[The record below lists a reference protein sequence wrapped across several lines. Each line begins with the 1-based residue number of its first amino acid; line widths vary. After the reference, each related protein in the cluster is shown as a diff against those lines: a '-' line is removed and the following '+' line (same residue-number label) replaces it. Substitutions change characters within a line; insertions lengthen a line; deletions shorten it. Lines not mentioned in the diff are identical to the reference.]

1 MNIFPTSADSDAE
14 PEDSNM
20 LGNCSATIGTRCG
33 YVALVGRPNVGKSTL
48 LNHLL
53 GQKISITSRKP
64 QTTRHRVLGI
74 KTEGERQIIYVDT
87 PGLHKSAP
95 KAINRYMNQTASQAI
110 LDVDVVVFVVD
121 RLRWTEEDELVLE
134 KLRAAKCPVILA
146 INKVDLLE
154 NKSELLPALRVF
166 AQKFPFA
173 EIFPLSA
180 LRGHN
185 LADLET
191 AIVTKLPKNPHFF
204 PEDQITDRSE
214 RFLAAELVRE
224 KVMRQLGDEVPY
236 EVTVEI
242 ESFKREGKLLTI
254 DALILVEREGQK
266 KIVIGIGG
274 ERIRQIGEDA
284 RKDME
289 KLFDSKIM
297 LKLWVKIKAG
307 WSDDERAL
315 RSLGYSD

>member
-1 MNIFPTSADSDAE
+1 MNDANADEPNEAGETNDAGE
-14 PEDSNM
+14 
-20 LGNCSATIGTRCG
+20 GARCG

-74 KTEGERQIIYVDT
+74 KTEGLNQIVYVDT
-87 PGLHKSAP
+87 PGLHKVEP
-95 KAINRYMNQTASQAI
+95 KAINRYMNQTASQAM
-110 LDVDVVVFVVD
+110 LDVDVVVFVID
-121 RLRWTEEDELVLE
+121 RVRWTEEDEWVLE
-134 KLRAAKCPVILA
+134 KLRYVQCPVILA
-146 INKVDLLE
+146 INKVDLID
-154 NKSELLPALRVF
+154 NKTQLLPAL
-166 AQKFPFA
+166 QKFSEKYSFA

-185 LADLET
+185 LDELEK
-191 AIVTKLPKNPHFF
+191 AIVQRLPQNAHFF

-224 KVMRQLGDEVPY
+224 KVMRQLGEELPY
-236 EVTVEI
+236 EITVEI

-254 DALILVEREGQK
+254 HALILVERDGQK
-266 KIVIGIGG
+266 KIVIGNGG

-284 RKDME
+284 RKDMQ
-289 KLFDSKIM
+289 KIFDSKIM
-297 LKLWVKIKAG
+297 LKLWVKVKAG

-315 RSLGYSD
+315 RSLGYSDFE